1 MKLLA
6 LKCPVCGQRL
16 TPKNKQALAM
26 SCANCET
33 AVSIDPDK
41 GIQETTLHFASPKS
55 TEVSSWLPM
64 WVFDAKV
71 NITSRRTRGRDG
83 RSEKASKAFWGV
95 PRRLYVPAWTPNM
108 QSARMLGTK
117 LVENQPQFQLTEK
130 PSGAQ
135 ISEMVV
141 AEEDALKLVEFIIM
155 SLEAERKDWLTNL
168 QFDIQKQAANL
179 WAIPA
184 QKKQQGWNL
193 LI

>member
-6 LKCPVCGQRL
+6 LKCPVCAQRL
-16 TPKNKQALAM
+16 APKNSQALLM
-26 SCANCET
+26 GCAHCET
-33 AVSIDPDK
+33 AVSIDPDR
-41 GIQETTLHFASPKS
+41 GIQETTLNFATPKNS
-55 TEVSSWLPM
+55 EVSSWLPM
-64 WVFDAKV
+64 WVFDAQV
-71 NITSRRTRGRDG
+71 NITSRRTRSKHG
-83 RSEKASKAFWGV
+83 RSEKASKEFWGV

-155 SLEAERKDWLTNL
+155 SIEAERKDWLTNL
-168 QFDIQKQAANL
+168 QFDIQKQAVNL

-184 QKKQQGWNL
+184 QKQQQGWSL

>member
-6 LKCPVCGQRL
+6 LKCPVCAQRL
-16 TPKNKQALAM
+16 APKNSQALLM
-26 SCANCET
+26 GCAHCET

-41 GIQETTLHFASPKS
+41 GVQETSLSFAAPKS
-55 TEVSSWLPM
+55 AGVSSWLPM
-64 WVFDAKV
+64 WVFDAQV
-71 NITSRRTRGRDG
+71 NITSRRTRSRDG
-83 RSEKASKAFWGV
+83 RSEKASQAFWGV

-117 LVENQPQFQLTEK
+117 LVENQPQFQATDK
-130 PSGAQ
+130 PSGAHL
-135 ISEMVV
+135 SEMVV

-155 SLEAERKDWLTNL
+155 SIEAERKDWLTDL
-168 QFDIQKQAANL
+168 QFNIQRQATNL

-184 QKKQQGWNL
+184 QKNQNGWNL